1 MFLFGFVDCRKFF
14 AFFCHLWSRP
24 SIVFN
29 GDLSFKFRFEMLE
42 DEKSSTIF
50 PLLRSGLKVDDVEVS
65 SVLVDM
71 RNDGS
76 KPRRKEV
83 KSVEQ
88 ARWPYLFNF
97 GRLIILHFDF
107 GPQIPSKKVKKNPNS
122 KFNSKFQLQPKNWK
136 VELTQKSTILN

>member
-1 MFLFGFVDCRKFF
+1 MFFFGFVDCRKFF

-107 GPQIPSKKVKKNPNS
+107 GPQIPSKKVKK
-122 KFNSKFQLQPKNWK
+122 KSKFQIQFQIP
-136 VELTQKSTILN
+136 TSTKKLKK

>member
-1 MFLFGFVDCRKFF
+1 MVTSVDRFQ
-14 AFFCHLWSRP
+14 R
-24 SIVFN
+24 
-29 GDLSFKFRFEMLE
+29 RFELQIPVWE

-50 PLLRSGLKVDDVEVS
+50 PLRSGLKVDDVEVS

-107 GPQIPSKKVKKNPNS
+107 GPQIPSKKVKK
-122 KFNSKFQLQPKNWK
+122 KSKFQIQFQIP
-136 VELTQKSTILN
+136 TSTKKLKK

>member
-1 MFLFGFVDCRKFF
+1 MVTSVDRFQ
-14 AFFCHLWSRP
+14 R
-24 SIVFN
+24 
-29 GDLSFKFRFEMLE
+29 RFELQIPVWE

-50 PLLRSGLKVDDVEVS
+50 PLRSGLKVDDVEVS

-107 GPQIPSKKVKKNPNS
+107 GPQIPTKKVKKSNK
-122 KFNSKFQLQPKNWK
+122 KFEFYFKIYKLK
-136 VELTQKSTILN
+136 